1 MLTKMV
7 EYTPM
12 MQQYMRIK
20 AQHPNELLFYRMGD
34 FYELFFEDAQKASD
48 LLDIT
53 LTARGKKEGNPIPM
67 CGVPHHSADNY
78 LSKLIKNGVSVAICE
93 QVGDPQTTK
102 GPVERKVMRVLTPGT
117 VTDEALLDEKSENL
131 LVSVAQRDETFGI
144 ASLDIC
150 SGSFQINEVC
160 SKDIFLSEIE
170 RLSPK
175 EIIISDCFS
184 ASKMLDPNICVNH
197 KSLWEFDLDVAEKT
211 LNSHFGTHDL
221 TAFGCD
227 DMKLGISAAGCL
239 LKYALDTQRNDL
251 SHIQKITTETQ
262 SDKVILDPASRKN
275 LEIDQNLNGGTR
287 NTLYEVMNTTATSM
301 GARLLRRMLNQP
313 SQDINALTK
322 TQNSIE
328 SLHKELIY
336 RSVHES
342 LKNVGDMERIL
353 TRVALRSAR
362 PRDLTRL
369 AISIDQLP
377 LIQNNLSTCNDEH
390 IDTLKNAAQPF
401 PNLSA
406 LLQKA
411 IIENPPMTIR
421 EGGVIADG
429 YDNELDELR
438 ALNSNAGQYLID
450 MENEEKEKTGISTLK
465 VGYNRVHGYYIEISK
480 GQSTQAPIEYIRR
493 QTLKNAERYITPEL
507 KRFEDKAL
515 SAKSKALTREKILY
529 EELLDEINLDIQELR
544 ECAESLAQIDV
555 LSSLAERA
563 KTLKFCKPSLTKTSM
578 IKIQDGRH
586 LVIEN
591 SIDSPF
597 IPNDLSMDQ
606 DRRMLIITGPN
617 MGGKS
622 TYMRQTA
629 LIVLLAQV
637 GSFVPASKAEIGIVD
652 RIFTRIGSSDDLA
665 GGRSTFMVEMVE
677 TANILHN
684 SSERSLVLMDEI
696 GRGTSTFDGLSI
708 AWACANFLVSEVK
721 ALTLF
726 ATHYFELTKLPSH
739 EKISANVHLNAEEYK
754 DRIIFMHKV
763 IEGPA
768 NKSYGLQVA
777 KLAGIPDNVITVARE
792 QLRLLENQNMENS
805 GNLFTESGISQTNSE
820 AESSTHSKLKSF
832 IDEVKPDELTPKQAL
847 ELIYELKNLR

>member
-150 SGSFQINEVC
+150 SGSFQINEVF

-211 LNSHFGTHDL
+211 LNSHFGTRDL

-336 RSVHES
+336 QSIHES

-401 PNLSA
+401 QNLSA

-480 GQSTQAPIEYIRR
+480 GQSAQAPIEYIRR

-777 KLAGIPDNVITVARE
+777 KLAGIPNNVITVAKE
-792 QLRLLENQNMENS
+792 QLRMLENQNMENS
-805 GNLFTESGISQTNSE
+805 GNVFPESHLSSTNSKVE
-820 AESSTHSKLKSF
+820 SPAETKLKSF
-832 IDEVKPDELTPKQAL
+832 VDDVKPDELTPKQAL
-847 ELIYELKNLR
+847 ELIYELKNL

>member
-336 RSVHES
+336 QSIHES

-637 GSFVPASKAEIGIVD
+637 GSFVPAAKAEIGIVD

>member
-1 MLTKMV
+1 
-7 EYTPM
+7 
-12 MQQYMRIK
+12 
-20 AQHPNELLFYRMGD
+20 
-34 FYELFFEDAQKASD
+34 
-48 LLDIT
+48 
-53 LTARGKKEGNPIPM
+53 
-67 CGVPHHSADNY
+67 
-78 LSKLIKNGVSVAICE
+78 
-93 QVGDPQTTK
+93 
-102 GPVERKVMRVLTPGT
+102 
-117 VTDEALLDEKSENL
+117 
-131 LVSVAQRDETFGI
+131 
-144 ASLDIC
+144 
-150 SGSFQINEVC
+150 
-160 SKDIFLSEIE
+160 
-170 RLSPK
+170 
-175 EIIISDCFS
+175 
-184 ASKMLDPNICVNH
+184 
-197 KSLWEFDLDVAEKT
+197 
-211 LNSHFGTHDL
+211 
-221 TAFGCD
+221 
-227 DMKLGISAAGCL
+227 
-239 LKYALDTQRNDL
+239 
-251 SHIQKITTETQ
+251 
-262 SDKVILDPASRKN
+262 
-275 LEIDQNLNGGTR
+275 
-287 NTLYEVMNTTATSM
+287 
-301 GARLLRRMLNQP
+301 
-313 SQDINALTK
+313 
-322 TQNSIE
+322 
-328 SLHKELIY
+328 
-336 RSVHES
+336 
-342 LKNVGDMERIL
+342 
-353 TRVALRSAR
+353 
-362 PRDLTRL
+362 
-369 AISIDQLP
+369 
-377 LIQNNLSTCNDEH
+377 
-390 IDTLKNAAQPF
+390 
-401 PNLSA
+401 
-406 LLQKA
+406 
-411 IIENPPMTIR
+411 MTIR

-438 ALNSNAGQYLID
+438 ALNSNAGQYLIE
-450 MENEEKEKTGISTLK
+450 MENEEKDKTGISTLK

-480 GQSTQAPIEYIRR
+480 GQSAQAPIEYIRR

-578 IKIQDGRH
+578 IKIKDGRH

-777 KLAGIPDNVITVARE
+777 KLAGIPNNVITVAKE
-792 QLRLLENQNMENS
+792 QLRMLENQNMENS
-805 GNLFTESGISQTNSE
+805 GNVFPESHLSSTNSKVE
-820 AESSTHSKLKSF
+820 SPAETKLKSF
-832 IDEVKPDELTPKQAL
+832 VDDVKPDELTPKQAL
-847 ELIYELKNLR
+847 ELIYELKNL

>member
-1 MLTKMV
+1 MLTKIA

-93 QVGDPQTTK
+93 QIGDPQTTK
-102 GPVERKVMRVLTPGT
+102 GPVERKVMRILTPGT

-131 LVSVAQRDETFGI
+131 LVSVLQRDETFGI

-150 SGSFQINEVC
+150 SGLFQLNEVV
-160 SKDIFLSEIE
+160 STDIFLSEIE

-175 EIIISDCFS
+175 EMIISDNFS
-184 ASKMLDPNICVNH
+184 ALKRLDPNIFINT
-197 KSLWEFDLDVAEKT
+197 KSLWEFDLDLAEKT
-211 LNSHFGTHDL
+211 LNSHFGTRDL
-221 TAFGCD
+221 TAFGCN
-227 DMKLGISAAGCL
+227 DMKLAVSAAGCL
-239 LKYALDTQRNDL
+239 LKYALDTQKNSL
-251 SHIQKITTETQ
+251 SHIRKITIETQ
-262 SDKVILDPASRKN
+262 SNKVVLDPASRKN

-301 GARLLRRMLNQP
+301 GARLLRRTLNQP

-328 SLHKELIY
+328 SLHKELLY
-336 RSVHES
+336 HSVHES
-342 LKNVGDMERIL
+342 LKSVGDMERIL

-377 LIQNNLSTCNDEH
+377 LLQKNLSTCNDQH
-390 IDTLKNAAQPF
+390 INSLKNAAQPF
-401 PNLSA
+401 PKLST

-429 YDNELDELR
+429 YDEELDELR

-480 GQSTQAPIEYIRR
+480 GQSAQAPMEYIRR

-507 KRFEDKAL
+507 KIFEDKAL

-529 EELLDEINLDIQELR
+529 EELLDKINLDIQELR
-544 ECAESLAQIDV
+544 ECAISLAQIDV

-563 KTLKFCKPSLTKTSM
+563 KTLKFCKPSLTNTSI
-578 IKIQDGRH
+578 IKIKDGRH

-597 IPNDLSMDQ
+597 IPNDLSVDQ

-684 SSERSLVLMDEI
+684 ASDRSLVLMDEI

-739 EKISANVHLNAEEYK
+739 KKISANVHLNAEEYK

-777 KLAGIPDNVITVARE
+777 KLAGIPDNVITVAKE

-805 GNLFTESGISQTNSE
+805 GNVFAESHLSSTNSKVE
-820 AESSTHSKLKSF
+820 SPAETKLKSF
-832 IDEVKPDELTPKQAL
+832 VDDVKPDELTPKQAL
-847 ELIYELKNLR
+847 ELIYELKNL

>member
-1 MLTKMV
+1 MLTKIV

-150 SGSFQINEVC
+150 SGSFQINEVF
-160 SKDIFLSEIE
+160 SEDIFLSEIE

-175 EIIISDCFS
+175 EIIISDSFS
-184 ASKMLDPNICVNH
+184 ASKMLDPNICVNQ

-211 LNSHFGTHDL
+211 LNSHFGTRDL

-239 LKYALDTQRNDL
+239 LKYAMDTQRNDL
-251 SHIQKITTETQ
+251 SHIQKIITETQ

-301 GARLLRRMLNQP
+301 GARLLRRMLNKP

-336 RSVHES
+336 RSIHES

-438 ALNSNAGQYLID
+438 ALNSNAGQYLIE
-450 MENEEKEKTGISTLK
+450 MENEEKDKTGISTLK

-480 GQSTQAPIEYIRR
+480 GQSAQAPIEYIRR

-507 KRFEDKAL
+507 KIFEDKAL

-563 KTLKFCKPSLTKTSM
+563 KTLKLCKPSLTKTSM
-578 IKIQDGRH
+578 IKIKDGRH

-805 GNLFTESGISQTNSE
+805 GNFSPESHL
-820 AESSTHSKLKSF
+820 SSTNFEVESPADTKLKSF
-832 IDEVKPDELTPKQAL
+832 VDDVKPDELTPKQAL
-847 ELIYELKNLR
+847 ELIYELKNL